1 MVRLGKWDEQKVL
14 FKNRNLGGH
23 DHFGGTRGAHIA
35 PGGLATGAVR
45 ATAIAT
51 SAVNSKALAIGAAK
65 ANKNLG
71 TGCVQVLNPRATLRG
86 TNVAKRLL
94 WYGMVTKTRLA
105 ATQYTVTMG
114 GATGF
119 VALDWARLHAR
130 ATRPGYRMDTS
141 TVLFYNFTGR
151 STMLYLFLPAS
162 LGAGATASVFC
173 EVWGRSA

>member
-51 SAVNSKALAIGAAK
+51 SAVLGKALAIGAVK
-65 ANKNLG
+65 ADKAFG
-71 TGCVQVLNPRATLRG
+71 TGCIQMLNPRATLRS
-86 TNVAKRLL
+86 TNVAKTKV
-94 WYGMVTKTRLA
+94 WYGMVTKTRAA
-105 ATQYTVTMG
+105 ATQYTITMG

-119 VALDWARLHAR
+119 AALDFVRIICR
-130 ATRPGYRMDTS
+130 ATRVQQIQTATNMFWNY
-141 TVLFYNFTGR
+141 TGR
-151 STMLYLFLPAS
+151 ATMRYVFLPAS
-162 LGAGATASVFC
+162 LAQGATASVFC